1 MAIWPHLLPGW
12 LAGPTAAV
20 LTSSR
25 AGSATGGCTD
35 VSLFSVLM
43 LLRQKL
49 LAGQAEQLEVWQG
62 QQTALVV
69 LGALSKKNAAP
80 DRHDS
85 IES

>member
-1 MAIWPHLLPGW
+1 M
-12 LAGPTAAV
+12 
-20 LTSSR
+20 
-25 AGSATGGCTD
+25 
-35 VSLFSVLM
+35 SLFSVLM

-69 LGALSKKNAAP
+69 LGAICEKNAAP